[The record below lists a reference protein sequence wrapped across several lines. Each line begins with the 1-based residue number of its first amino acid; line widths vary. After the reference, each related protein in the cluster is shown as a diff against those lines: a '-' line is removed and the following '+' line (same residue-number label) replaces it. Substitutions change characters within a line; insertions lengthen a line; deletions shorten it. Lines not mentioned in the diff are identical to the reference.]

1 MDAFF
6 IHFTLLMT
14 KNIHNVEFQ
23 PNWDNAI
30 NDFDAMNLNENVL
43 MGIYLNNIISPT
55 NVQELAIQPI
65 VEGKDTFVVAKEWS
79 GKTVAF
85 CIGILNSIDTEL
97 HKTQSIIL
105 LPTHGIAYRTYNT
118 MKSHAM
124 RLNIS
129 IELFA
134 DCYDIKE
141 DIEKANKEPSIIIGT
156 PGRILDLIKE
166 NKLKIESLKIIC
178 IKGFEFYLDDLKTIE
193 LIFQSI
199 PKDSQK
205 LIFTTYFDYKFQRF
219 IDKFMN
225 EPIKIKAELQ
235 PTKQNVKCYCIPY
248 SCRTNKLDLIEY
260 LLSTRYFGKRY
271 IIFVNTI
278 ETIEKIWEFYNKN
291 NCPALYIH
299 SGFTQIQKEQA
310 LNEIEYARVLICDDS
325 VLEYIDLEDFYTFI
339 NYDLPYDLKTCH
351 KRMCLNI
358 SLQHKCSVIN
368 IVTTPE
374 EEKYLYG
381 LSSKFNIDI
390 NIKRLLVDNQLIKAY
405 IMYQQCKSNQ

>member
-1 MDAFF
+1 MR
-6 IHFTLLMT
+6 
-14 KNIHNVEFQ
+14 KYRHNLEFQ
-23 PNWDNAI
+23 PNWNIAI
-30 NDFDAMNLNENVL
+30 NDFDAIKLNEDVLRGIFINLNIKSL
-43 MGIYLNNIISPT
+43 T

-65 VEGKDTFVVAKEWS
+65 IEGKDTFVVAKEWS

-85 CIGILNSIDTEL
+85 CIGILNSINSEL
-97 HKTQSIIL
+97 HNTQSIIL

-235 PTKQNVKCYCIPY
+235 PTKQNVKYYCIPY

-325 VLEYIDLEDFYTFI
+325 VLEYIDLEDFYFII
-339 NYDLPYDLKTCH
+339 NYDFSESLRISQRCLCLTNRLKNECT
-351 KRMCLNI
+351 
-358 SLQHKCSVIN
+358 VFN
-368 IVTTPE
+368 IVTTPK
-374 EEKYLYG
+374 EKERLIETYNL
-381 LSSKFNIDI
+381 LAISKVDVKNFPYDW
-390 NIKRLLVDNQLIKAY
+390 KRR
-405 IMYQQCKSNQ
+405 

>member
-14 KNIHNVEFQ
+14 KNVYNVEFQ
-23 PNWDNAI
+23 PNWNNAI
-30 NDFDAMNLNENVL
+30 NDFEAMKLNEDVL
-43 MGIYLNNIISPT
+43 RWIYINNIISPT

-85 CIGILNSIDTEL
+85 CIGILNSINSEL
-97 HKTQSIIL
+97 HNTQSIIL

-118 MKSHAM
+118 MKSLAKKF
-124 RLNIS
+124 NIS
-129 IELFA
+129 IELLS

-141 DIEKANKEPSIIIGT
+141 DIKKANKEPSIIIGT

-166 NKLKIESLKIIC
+166 NKLKFESLKIIC

-235 PTKQNVKCYCIPY
+235 PTKQNVKYYCIPY
-248 SCRTNKLDLIEY
+248 SCRTNKLNLIEY

-271 IIFVNTI
+271 IIFANTN
-278 ETIEKIWEFYNKN
+278 ETVEKIWEYYNN
-291 NCPALYIH
+291 NNFPALYIH

-310 LNEIEYARVLICDDS
+310 LNEIENARVLICEDS
-325 VLEYIDLEDFYTFI
+325 VLEYIDLEDFHTFI
-339 NYDLPYDLKTCH
+339 NYDIPYNLKTCY
-351 KRMCLNI
+351 KRMCLNT
-358 SLQHKCSVIN
+358 LLKHKCSVIN

-374 EEKYLYG
+374 EA
-381 LSSKFNIDI
+381 N
-390 NIKRLLVDNQLIKAY
+390 
-405 IMYQQCKSNQ
+405 